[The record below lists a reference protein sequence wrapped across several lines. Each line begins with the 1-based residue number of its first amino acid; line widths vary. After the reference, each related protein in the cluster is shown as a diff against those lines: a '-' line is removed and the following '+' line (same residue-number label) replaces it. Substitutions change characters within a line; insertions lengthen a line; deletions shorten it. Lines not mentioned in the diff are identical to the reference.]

1 MERIREAVEQA
12 RRERNGPAA
21 RPSSPVK
28 QPVVANGE
36 AVPVD
41 AVDIQ
46 YTETRT
52 VEVSQAVREKNR
64 LVAAIPGHPL
74 LDSFRMLRTRVLQE
88 MKSNNWNT
96 VAVISPT
103 MGAGKTL
110 TAINLAI
117 TIGRDL
123 SHTALLF
130 DTDLR
135 RPTVSSY
142 FGYTPEYGINDFMF
156 NDTPLNK
163 TLFHPDMDRLTVLPG
178 REPISGSAE
187 ILSSPKFQSLFQDI
201 RTRYSDRIIV
211 VDSAPVLEVDDVL
224 ALISNIDCMLIVA
237 ECGVTTPEDLSKT
250 MELLQGT
257 PVIGTVLNKVD
268 KKVTEAY

>member
-12 RRERNGPAA
+12 RRDRNGPAA
-21 RPSSPVK
+21 RPTSPAK

-52 VEVSQAVREKNR
+52 VEVSPAVREKNR

-74 LDSFRMLRTRVLQE
+74 QDSFRMLRTRVLQE

-123 SHTALLF
+123 SHTALLL
-130 DTDLR
+130 DADLR
-135 RPTVSSY
+135 RPTVNSY
-142 FGYTPEYGINDFMF
+142 FDYTPEFGINDFMF

-163 TLFHPDMDRLTVLPG
+163 VLFHPDMDRLTVLSG
-178 REPISGSAE
+178 REAISGSAE
-187 ILSSPKFQSLFQDI
+187 VLTSPKFQSLFQDI
-201 RTRYSDRIIV
+201 RARYSDRIIV

-224 ALISNIDCMLIVA
+224 ALIPNLDCMLIVA
-237 ECGVTTPEDLSKT
+237 ESGVTTPEDLIRT
-250 MELLQGT
+250 MELLQGI
-257 PVIGTVLNKVD
+257 PLLGTVLNKVD
-268 KKVTEAY
+268 KKVTAAY

>member
-1 MERIREAVEQA
+1 MERIKEAVEQA
-12 RRERNGPAA
+12 RRERNSPAA
-21 RPSSPVK
+21 EQSSPLK
-28 QPVVANGE
+28 EPAAANGVE
-36 AVPVD
+36 VA
-41 AVDIQ
+41 AVDIK
-46 YTETRT
+46 YTQIPT
-52 VEVSQAVREKNR
+52 VEVSPAVREKNR

-96 VAVISPT
+96 LAVISPT

-117 TIGRDL
+117 AIGRDL
-123 SHTALLF
+123 SHTALVV
-130 DTDLR
+130 DADLR

-142 FGYTPEYGINDFMF
+142 FDYTPEYGINDFIL

-163 TLFHPDMDRLTVLPG
+163 IFFHPDVDRLIVLPG
-178 REPISGSAE
+178 REPMSGSAE
-187 ILSSPKFQSLFQDI
+187 VLSSPKFQSLFKDL

-224 ALISNIDCMLIVA
+224 ALIPNLDCMLIVV
-237 ECGVTTPEDLSKT
+237 ESGVTTPEDLSRT
-250 MELLQGT
+250 MELLQDI
-257 PVIGTVLNKVD
+257 PVLGTVLNKVD
-268 KKVTEAY
+268 KKFTVKD